1 MRVATTYQVAT
12 VHVGTWVVYTRC
24 LCISWVVLH
33 ARVVSYVVG
42 GEWWLWVIGDVTA
55 WVKLEGGILSG
66 QLEAANSLQADLW
79 QLDGLQADLRQLDPG
94 GVCAAGHVRRHER
107 DEVSVKAAAEHV
119 RSLQRRLVYRVN
131 GL

>member
-1 MRVATTYQVAT
+1 MV
-12 VHVGTWVVYTRC
+12 
-24 LCISWVVLH
+24 
-33 ARVVSYVVG
+33 VVG
-42 GEWWLWVIGDVTA
+42 DVKGWVE
-55 WVKLEGGILSG
+55 LEGGILSG

-119 RSLQRRLVYRVN
+119 RSLQRRLVCRVN